1 MKITCWLVALMIAL
15 AITQPARA
23 ADAVGPQAFYG
34 HYVGKGTAH
43 DPHATALGFDYRDLA
58 VEIGAAEGGFFVS
71 WTTVIQSLIGKDR
84 RKITRVTFQ
93 PSGRPGLYIGHATGG
108 NPADGMNWATISGRA
123 LTVRELTIRDD
134 GGYEIHSYQRTL
146 TKDGLSLVF
155 RSDRD
160 GIAGHIVAAQ
170 LEKQTH

>member
-1 MKITCWLVALMIAL
+1 MKVTCWLVALVVAL
-15 AITQPARA
+15 APTTVVRA
-23 ADAVGPQAFYG
+23 ADAVGPEAFYG

-43 DPHATALGFDYRDLA
+43 DPHLTALGFDYRDLD

-71 WTTVIQSLIGKDR
+71 WTTVIQSLAGKNR

-93 PSGRPGLYIGHATGG
+93 PSDRPGIYIGRVAGG
-108 NPADGMNWATISGRA
+108 NAADGMSWATISGRS
-123 LTVRELTIRDD
+123 LTVRELTIGDD
-134 GGYEIHSYQRTL
+134 GGYQIHSYQRTL
-146 TKDGLSLVF
+146 TKEGLALLF

-160 GIAGHIVAAQ
+160 GIGGNMAGAR

>member
-1 MKITCWLVALMIAL
+1 MKVTCWLIAFVAAL
-15 AITQPARA
+15 ALNNAARA
-23 ADAVGPQAFYG
+23 DNAVGPEAFYG

-43 DPHATALGFDYRDLA
+43 DPRAVNLGFDYRDLDA
-58 VEIGAAEGGFFVS
+58 EIGAAEGGFFVS
-71 WTTVIQSLIGKDR
+71 WTTVIESLGRKNR
-84 RKITRVTFQ
+84 RKIARITFQ
-93 PSGRPGLYIGHATGG
+93 PSGRSGIYIGHVAGG
-108 NPADGMNWATISGRA
+108 NAADGLSWAAISGRA
-123 LTVRELTIRDD
+123 LTVRQLTIGED

-160 GIAGHIVAAQ
+160 GIAGHIVGAS